1 MRVLAIDAS
10 LRNTGVAIVD
20 ANNGKPQSV
29 YFGTIH
35 NKSAMRPSSCLVCIR
50 DRLAELIREH
60 APDCCALESVIYVQS
75 YKTAI
80 ILGAARGAA
89 ILAAA
94 EKGLPVFEYP
104 PKRIKQ
110 STVGRGGARQE
121 SGRVH
126 GARAAWSNRNA
137 GCRRRRRA
145 GNRSYSPAHARG
157 SGAWSSGRNAN
168 MNLADGTTGAERRL
182 AKTFGTAAR
191 PNLHVRW
198 LGRTEFAHALALQE
212 ELAAKKRED
221 ASLEDQLLLL
231 EHEPVYT
238 IGRTPDRS
246 SLSATGRIRR
256 GELGAA
262 HLPHPVFSINRGG
275 QATYHGPG
283 QLMGYPIID
292 LRRCGQD
299 LHKYLRWLEQLL
311 IDLLAQYDIAAQRRE
326 SLTGVWVENRKIASI
341 GVGVR
346 HWITMHGFALNV
358 GGDLSPFDH
367 IVPCG
372 INDVA
377 ITSMEKET
385 KKSFT
390 VASVAPTLEKL
401 TLDSIVTLRVAPETQ
416 VMNA

>member
-1 MRVLAIDAS
+1 
-10 LRNTGVAIVD
+10 
-20 ANNGKPQSV
+20 
-29 YFGTIH
+29 
-35 NKSAMRPSSCLVCIR
+35 
-50 DRLAELIREH
+50 
-60 APDCCALESVIYVQS
+60 
-75 YKTAI
+75 
-80 ILGAARGAA
+80 
-89 ILAAA
+89 
-94 EKGLPVFEYP
+94 
-104 PKRIKQ
+104 
-110 STVGRGGARQE
+110 
-121 SGRVH
+121 
-126 GARAAWSNRNA
+126 
-137 GCRRRRRA
+137 
-145 GNRSYSPAHARG
+145 
-157 SGAWSSGRNAN
+157 
-168 MNLADGTTGAERRL
+168 MNLAGHL
-182 AKTFGTAAR
+182 
-191 PNLHVRW
+191 NVRW

-221 ASLEDQLLLL
+221 ASPEDQLLLL

-246 SLSATGRIRR
+246 SL
-256 GELGAA
+256 LGSA

-311 IDLLAQYDIAAQRRE
+311 IDLLARYDIAAQRRE

-358 GGDLSPFDH
+358 CGDLSPFDH

-372 INDVA
+372 INNVA

-385 KKSFT
+385 KRAFT
-390 VASVAPTLEKL
+390 VASVARAVEKL
-401 TLDSIVTLRVAPETQ
+401 ALDSIVSLRVAPETQ

>member
-1 MRVLAIDAS
+1 MNGGANSREPTTQMLP
-10 LRNTGVAIVD
+10 RNT
-20 ANNGKPQSV
+20 KPASQEL
-29 YFGTIH
+29 
-35 NKSAMRPSSCLVCIR
+35 RP
-50 DRLAELIREH
+50 
-60 APDCCALESVIYVQS
+60 PDL
-75 YKTAI
+75 
-80 ILGAARGAA
+80 
-89 ILAAA
+89 
-94 EKGLPVFEYP
+94 
-104 PKRIKQ
+104 
-110 STVGRGGARQE
+110 
-121 SGRVH
+121 RVH
-126 GARAAWSNRNA
+126 
-137 GCRRRRRA
+137 
-145 GNRSYSPAHARG
+145 
-157 SGAWSSGRNAN
+157 
-168 MNLADGTTGAERRL
+168 
-182 AKTFGTAAR
+182 
-191 PNLHVRW
+191 W
-198 LGRTEFAHALALQE
+198 LGRINFAQALALQE
-212 ELAAKKRED
+212 ELAAKKKED

-246 SLSATGRIRR
+246 SL
-256 GELGAA
+256 LGSA

-311 IDLLAQYDIAAQRRE
+311 IDLLARYDIAAQRRE

-358 GGDLSPFDH
+358 CGDLSPFDH

-372 INDVA
+372 ISNVA

-385 KKSFT
+385 KKSLI

-401 TLDSIVTLRVAPETQ
+401 ALNSIVSLRVAPETQ
-416 VMNA
+416 VMKA